1 MDAHQ
6 AKGRAGEYVWIAITV
21 GLFLCLLAG
30 LIWVIIWLPYRLIFK
45 YVIDTYN
52 SLIEASLPGGY
63 LLLTA
68 IISGFSVFI
77 WIYLKRSDISG
88 KMAEKSTSSKLSD
101 GYLLRRMHAQIKELK
116 LNIEELT
123 KTGLSSDRLTDEIR
137 QQINI
142 SIKNEVTGALLE
154 ELEELK
160 KCTLG
165 IDNQIQN
172 ERISDVISK
181 SIRSQI
187 TGEFVS
193 AIENKY
199 SKAAFDL
206 EKQKGIDEI
215 YLSIKDRSEELVISL
230 SVRAKVNL
238 FIGMLITFAGVLMLL
253 YFVLQQHTT
262 FLDVYGLLSHYL
274 PRLGVVSLVEIF
286 SYFFLKLYKANL
298 EDVKYYQNELT
309 TIQEIM
315 LSIKSAVAYSDKK
328 ALNITLEALAKTDRN
343 LALSKASKEAPKL
356 ILPKGLDVSALIRLI
371 QSSVTPYKDSIRA
384 RPRVKIKHGG

>member
-1 MDAHQ
+1 
-6 AKGRAGEYVWIAITV
+6 
-21 GLFLCLLAG
+21 
-30 LIWVIIWLPYRLIFK
+30 
-45 YVIDTYN
+45 
-52 SLIEASLPGGY
+52 
-63 LLLTA
+63 
-68 IISGFSVFI
+68 
-77 WIYLKRSDISG
+77 
-88 KMAEKSTSSKLSD
+88 
-101 GYLLRRMHAQIKELK
+101 MHAQIKELK